1 MQIKKRRSKKQQKRK
16 EKEKKQRKRVAPEK
30 ATVAPSTMGGRLG
43 EMVDRYRRM
52 TMKEYNDVVEM
63 CQMHGVPVSK
73 AVLGKGEAVQA
84 CSFLKNMA
92 GFIDQAAVHLMHW
105 PILPVAFP
113 PQGIYPW
120 DLLLFPIPRHREEGI
135 YLPAGDSPLPS
146 ANRSFVNIG
155 QINII

>member
-73 AVLGKGEAVQA
+73 AVLGKGKAVQG
-84 CSFLKNMA
+84 CSFPNPFTAKC
-92 GFIDQAAVHLMHW
+92 GQRHISTK
-105 PILPVAFP
+105 FP
-113 PQGIYPW
+113 NLI
-120 DLLLFPIPRHREEGI
+120 
-135 YLPAGDSPLPS
+135 S
-146 ANRSFVNIG
+146 
-155 QINII
+155 

>member
-73 AVLGKGEAVQA
+73 AVLGKGKAVQA

-92 GFIDQAAVHLMHW
+92 GFIDQAAVRLMHGS
-105 PILPVAFP
+105 ILPVAFP
-113 PQGIYPW
+113 PPGIYP
-120 DLLLFPIPRHREEGI
+120 
-135 YLPAGDSPLPS
+135 
-146 ANRSFVNIG
+146 
-155 QINII
+155 

>member
-73 AVLGKGEAVQA
+73 AVLGKGEAVQP

-105 PILPVAFP
+105 SILPVAFP
-113 PQGIYPW
+113 PPGIYPW

-146 ANRSFVNIG
+146 SNRLFVNID

>member
-73 AVLGKGEAVQA
+73 AVLGKGKAVQA
-84 CSFLKNMA
+84 CSFLNPFTAKC
-92 GFIDQAAVHLMHW
+92 GQRQISTK
-105 PILPVAFP
+105 FP
-113 PQGIYPW
+113 NLI
-120 DLLLFPIPRHREEGI
+120 
-135 YLPAGDSPLPS
+135 S
-146 ANRSFVNIG
+146 
-155 QINII
+155 

>member
-16 EKEKKQRKRVAPEK
+16 EKEKKQRKRVALEK